1 MNRQEKEQVIKSLR
15 EDFTSSQAAFVV
27 GYKGL
32 TVQDLSGLRTQL
44 RNQGGS
50 LKVAKVNLMKLA
62 IDNTEEQAGALTPLL
77 DGQIA
82 MVFAKDEPVGV
93 AKALRDFSKKKEA
106 LQILAGFFEQ
116 RLLDVKQV
124 NALASLPSREVLL
137 AQLCGVLQA
146 TAASLARAL
155 NMHAEKLAEGAK
167 PAEKVEAT
175 EAVEAVEAETASE

>member
-62 IDNTEEQAGALTPLL
+62 IDNTEEQ
-77 DGQIA
+77 
-82 MVFAKDEPVGV
+82 E
-93 AKALRDFSKKKEA
+93 KK
-106 LQILAGFFEQ
+106 
-116 RLLDVKQV
+116 
-124 NALASLPSREVLL
+124 
-137 AQLCGVLQA
+137 
-146 TAASLARAL
+146 
-155 NMHAEKLAEGAK
+155 
-167 PAEKVEAT
+167 
-175 EAVEAVEAETASE
+175 